1 MRSHDVLA
9 VDSDG
14 WRWIGA
20 YLFFDV
26 GSNVQFLDASGQ
38 QKARGI
44 DMWAPVDRQQF
55 NLDHLS
61 SLIRKQWQPFAG
73 PTVQLAREDAGA

>member
-9 VDSDG
+9 VDSDR

-26 GSNVQFLDASGQ
+26 GSNLQFLDASVQ
-38 QKARGI
+38 QQARGI

-61 SLIRKQWQPFAG
+61 SLIRKQ
-73 PTVQLAREDAGA
+73 